1 MFDVR
6 VLMKFLDISFILK
19 LLYIVLLCSLIPLV
33 DMLVV
38 LQLAELI
45 PKYILMAFV
54 TASGLAG
61 ILISYF
67 SIREVLRQI
76 HYKIRSGY
84 YPRNEVFELVG
95 LLPSAFLLITPGLI
109 GDLIGL
115 LLLIPSLRRMIGQM
129 ISGRTEDRFKEL
141 YEYLKLY
148 EL

>member
-115 LLLIPSLRRMIGQM
+115 LLLIPSLCRMIGQM

>member
-115 LLLIPSLRRMIGQM
+115 LLLIPSLRRVIGQM

>member
-1 MFDVR
+1 
-6 VLMKFLDISFILK
+6 MKFLDISFILK

-115 LLLIPSLRRMIGQM
+115 LLLIPSLRRVIGQM

>member
-1 MFDVR
+1 
-6 VLMKFLDISFILK
+6 MKFLDISFILK